1 MWIAGRS
8 PGTMGSRESS
18 GTVGGVPAA
27 ADVLILAA
35 ATGARPLSDQELAVV
50 LAHAAQAGFDP
61 QARERARGELA
72 GVTWRGQMLQGSSM
86 LPPAERHYVK
96 HVLVRQEWPEG
107 TTLNDYVESIRAVIL
122 DPSSG
127 VAIGRYLGA
136 SWQLTV
142 VRRSG
147 QLCGLKGRDWILVDY
162 RIETGHW
169 VTAYQFALDP
179 RQQVARG
186 RNDVRWLRLWR

>member
-1 MWIAGRS
+1 MRRERVAAIAGS
-8 PGTMGSRESS
+8 ALSR
-18 GTVGGVPAA
+18 
-27 ADVLILAA
+27 ADQLILEA
-35 ATGARPLSDQELAVV
+35 ATGARRLSRQELQEV
-50 LAHAAQAGFDP
+50 LEHVAQAGFDP
-61 QARERARGELA
+61 NARERARGELA
-72 GVTWRGQMLQGSSM
+72 GVTWRGQVLQGSSM
-86 LPPAERHYVK
+86 LLPAERHYVK

-107 TTLNDYVESIRAVIL
+107 TTLNDYLESIRAVIL

-127 VAIGRYLGA
+127 VAVGRYLGT

-147 QLCGLKGRDWILVDY
+147 QLRGLKGRDWILVDY

-179 RQQVARG
+179 RQQVAQERS
-186 RNDVRWLRLWR
+186 DVRWLRLWR